1 MKIAIFCSIFLL
13 PFPQLVHADNEKKT
27 VCFGYG
33 ARLNVDAWHNGQMKY
48 HFRTGQDNQNGGKQ
62 CVAINA
68 RRWSGMNAVDPI
80 YFLDPDHQNAETI
93 GEVRLDELRKTT
105 AMSLMVKTRVYFTY
119 NLGQQY
125 SINVWNEHGQEL
137 LFTDDV
143 LLDHSN
149 NKQYLDIDPDQFGH
163 LQGNAWINF
172 SLAGHQN
179 FSLGRAAV
187 EVLRAI
193 HSEIDFCGNDKNFGP
208 TGSW

>member
-68 RRWSGMNAVDPI
+68 RMCGGLIFTQQTEFDHLTNKSYLEFYPDQWNGLQNNAD
-80 YFLDPDHQNAETI
+80 NALITFKINLEETI

-137 LFTDDV
+137 LFTDDTNSDICKAMLGLISA
-143 LLDHSN
+143 LLGTRIS
-149 NKQYLDIDPDQFGH
+149 LWAE
-163 LQGNAWINF
+163 LQ
-172 SLAGHQN
+172 
-179 FSLGRAAV
+179 
-187 EVLRAI
+187 
-193 HSEIDFCGNDKNFGP
+193 
-208 TGSW
+208 